1 MPIYIGNS
9 YKLEATK
16 YNIVLFSSLK
26 SLERSDRM
34 KESLK
39 KRWGDKPK
47 ESSEDD
53 DNSQSGWRVA
63 GYFSNIG
70 NALNHLINLEVE
82 NSDLKDVQT
91 VVDIIKKATVEI
103 KEALSKIPT
112 ENLKDSLKNED
123 KLEKDEE

>member
-1 MPIYIGNS
+1 
-9 YKLEATK
+9 
-16 YNIVLFSSLK
+16 
-26 SLERSDRM
+26 M